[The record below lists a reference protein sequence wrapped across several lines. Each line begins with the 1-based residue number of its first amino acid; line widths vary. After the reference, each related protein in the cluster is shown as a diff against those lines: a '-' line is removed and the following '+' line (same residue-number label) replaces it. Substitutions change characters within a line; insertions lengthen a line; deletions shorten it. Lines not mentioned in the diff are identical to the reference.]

1 MTAKPRQSGWG
12 LLAALAVI
20 GAIIAVLGTQTA
32 YFARTGA
39 HDATRIEFTVEV
51 RNYRHELDDAAASLW
66 YACVA
71 VVNWDEATQPRR
83 IGDNR
88 YTATITPSLGEDQRR
103 RFHGCFEDGTI
114 DKVRGN
120 VVVMDGF
127 DYGGDPSTMPNAS
140 R

>member
-1 MTAKPRQSGWG
+1 MYTPPRRSGWG
-12 LLAALAVI
+12 MLAALALI
-20 GAIIAVLGTQTA
+20 GAVIAVLGTQTA

-39 HDATRIEFTVEV
+39 NDATRIEFTVEV

-66 YACVA
+66 YTCVA
-71 VVNWDEATQPRR
+71 VVNWDSASQPRR
-83 IGDNR
+83 IDDNR

-120 VVVMDGF
+120 VVVMDGIDF
-127 DYGGDPSTMPNAS
+127 PPDTSAATE
-140 R
+140 